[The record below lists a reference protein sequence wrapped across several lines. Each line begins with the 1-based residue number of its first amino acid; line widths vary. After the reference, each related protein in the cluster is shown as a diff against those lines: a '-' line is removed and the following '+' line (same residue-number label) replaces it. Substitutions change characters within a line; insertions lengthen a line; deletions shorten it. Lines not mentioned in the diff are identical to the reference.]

1 MKINYTNPISSMNP
15 YKRPQ
20 NIQEDI
26 KTKKSSRDQLEISTA
41 AQDMQRVKEAEIE
54 RKKRIAELKEQV
66 QNGTY
71 KVDATL
77 IAKKMLDVI

>member
-1 MKINYTNPISSMNP
+1 MNP

-26 KTKKSSRDQLEISTA
+26 KTKKSSQDQLEISTA
-41 AQDMQRVKEAEIE
+41 AQDMQRVKEAEME